1 MPMKKLIIKY
11 SIEFFVI
18 VFSISVS
25 FFVENLREELEKN
38 EIRRNIKKSLL
49 QEINS
54 YDNKLKGRIRSFSGD
69 LKSINSFIDS
79 DNFDTIYKYVPRPA
93 GLGQSF
99 LIARGFDPPQSIYN
113 SLVNDGSINLLKEN
127 KLKVLIEQLYDGS
140 VGNVK
145 FWDKDDKLYS
155 KEIQQYIIK
164 KYPDFYLKD
173 VYTVD
178 DREIVKKLI
187 EILDSDKELKAMF
200 KAKTEPM
207 NMKLFEL
214 KRYSRYR
221 DSLIIELE
229 KELNDY

>member
-1 MPMKKLIIKY
+1 MKKLIIKY

-38 EIRRNIKKSLL
+38 EIRQNIKKSLL
-49 QEINS
+49 QEIAS
-54 YDNKLKGRIRSFSGD
+54 YDNGLKGRIKGFSGD

-79 DNFDTIYKYVPRPA
+79 DNFDTIYKYIPRPA

-99 LIARGFDPPQSIYN
+99 LIARGFDPPNSIYN

-127 KLKVLIEQLYDGS
+127 KLKLLIEQLYVDS
-140 VGNVK
+140 VGSIE
-145 FWDKDDKLYS
+145 FWNKDDELYAR
-155 KEIQQYIIK
+155 EIQQYITK
-164 KYPDFYLKD
+164 KYPDFYID
-173 VYTVD
+173 DIYTVD
-178 DREIVKKLI
+178 DKEIVKKLI
-187 EILDSDKELKAMF
+187 KMLDSDKELKAMF

-207 NMKLFEL
+207 HMKLFAL
-214 KRYSRYR
+214 KRYSSYR

-229 KELNDY
+229 KELKNN